1 MSIHNRHDVYKC
13 ICMYV
18 CIVCGVG
25 SVFGKGSFRSLD
37 NDDYRMTVQ
46 FYQQLDT
53 PVLLLE

>member
-1 MSIHNRHDVYKC
+1 
-13 ICMYV
+13 MYV